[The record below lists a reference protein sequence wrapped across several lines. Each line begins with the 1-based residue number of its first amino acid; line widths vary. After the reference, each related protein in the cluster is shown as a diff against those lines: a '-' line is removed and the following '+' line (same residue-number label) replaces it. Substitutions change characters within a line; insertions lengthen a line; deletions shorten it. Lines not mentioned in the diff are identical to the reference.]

1 MPRSERTWTRWF
13 NTAAF
18 TTAPLGRFGTSSR
31 TAAIRLPGLNNVDF
45 SVSKSIRFHES
56 RSLQFRVETFNLF
69 NHFNPTPASVDRN
82 LTSATYGMIGGGV
95 QGLTTRVIQVGAKF
109 YF

>member
-1 MPRSERTWTRWF
+1 
-13 NTAAF
+13 
-18 TTAPLGRFGTSSR
+18 
-31 TAAIRLPGLNNVDF
+31 VDF
-45 SVSKSIRFHES
+45 SVSKSIRFDEA

-82 LTSATYGMIGGGV
+82 LTSATYGMVGGGV
-95 QGLTTRVIQVGAKF
+95 QGLTTRVIQLGAKF